1 MATIIFYAGNGT
13 ALQHLSGSGLGFFGG
28 AFGQSV
34 ELNKY
39 QDTTFITN
47 NNGTVE
53 GPSSDNV
60 KYVND
65 GSGNVTSITPA
76 TGLKFIPNNRASLN
90 VRFTHGSAVK
100 TQNVAMRIFD
110 RVAANNP
117 ASGVWTKAAQLLHP
131 WNTFGSAASPA
142 GKGSGDEFWW
152 GSALHASTPTLG
164 NQDVRL
170 PNNQFTVG
178 GSGII
183 ITLAKSPGPSGEYAG
198 GGTGSTAAH
207 TQHDW
212 YVALSASPRSIGS
225 KTQYGLYMSLEYLQ
239 EVEASS

>member
-13 ALQHLSGSGLGFFGG
+13 SLQHLSGSGLGFFGG

-90 VRFTHGSAVK
+90 VRFTHGTAVK
-100 TQNVAMRIFD
+100 TQNIKMRIFD

-131 WNTFGSAASPA
+131 WATFGSAATPA

-152 GSALHASTPTLG
+152 GSALHTSTPTLG
-164 NQDVRL
+164 NPDVRL
-170 PNNQFTVG
+170 PDNSFTVG

-183 ITLAKSPGPSGEYAG
+183 ITLAKSPGPSGTYAG
-198 GGTGSTAAH
+198 GGTGSTASH
-207 TQHDW
+207 VQHDW

-225 KTQYGLYMSLEYLQ
+225 KTQYGLYMSLEYL
-239 EVEASS
+239 

>member
-1 MATIIFYAGNGT
+1 MATITFYAGNGT

-100 TQNVAMRIFD
+100 TQNVKMRIFD

-131 WNTFGSAASPA
+131 WNTFGSAATPA
-142 GKGSGDEFWW
+142 GKGSGDEFRW

-164 NQDVRL
+164 NQDIRL

-198 GGTGSTAAH
+198 GGTGSTASH

-225 KTQYGLYMSLEYLQ
+225 KTQYGLYMSLEYL
-239 EVEASS
+239 

>member
-1 MATIIFYAGNGT
+1 MATITFYAGNGT

-47 NNGTVE
+47 SNGTVE

-65 GSGNVTSITPA
+65 GSGYVTSITPA

-100 TQNVAMRIFD
+100 TQNTYMRIFD

-117 ASGVWTKAAQLLHP
+117 ASGVWTKVAQIIHP
-131 WNTFGSAASPA
+131 WNTFGSAATPA
-142 GKGSGDEFWW
+142 GLGSGDEFWC

-164 NQDVRL
+164 NQDIRL
-170 PNNQFTVG
+170 PNNSFTVG

-183 ITLAKSPGPSGEYAG
+183 VTLAKSPGASGQYAKD
-198 GGTGSTAAH
+198 GTGSTAQH
-207 TQHDW
+207 VQHDW

-225 KTQYGLYMSLEYLQ
+225 KTQYGLYVSLEYL
-239 EVEASS
+239 